1 MNDLREACEE
11 WLDDPGT
18 HATVL
23 DDLVLFVQAQRL
35 AAARRT
41 LKRLTETLCYS
52 GLDPSKPWKSLEV
65 AEVLRTIRDSI
76 EKEGA

>member
-1 MNDLREACEE
+1 MNDLREACWE

-18 HATVL
+18 HKTVL

-35 AAARRT
+35 AAARQT
-41 LKRLTETLCYS
+41 LERLTEILCYS
-52 GLDPSKPWKSLEV
+52 GLDPSRAWKSVEV

-76 EKEGA
+76 EREGA